1 MSHVTL
7 EQAKRFKELGYPQGG
22 LNETGM
28 AVQCD
33 CGLQMMHADLD
44 TDWIVGMDY
53 SHSVHDWDA
62 DHEWWRAP
70 STEELMEW
78 LREEG
83 CLYEIANDNTGTW
96 KFEIVNEQKR
106 FVTLNP
112 NLIEVL
118 FRATCWVLEGKK

>member
-78 LREEG
+78 LKDKINLCIDHASRWHVADFNR
-83 CLYEIANDNTGTW
+83 LT
-96 KFEIVNEQKR
+96 QKDFTSDR
-106 FVTLNP
+106 
-112 NLIEVL
+112 LIDAL
-118 FRATCWVLEGKK
+118 FQATCWVLEGKK